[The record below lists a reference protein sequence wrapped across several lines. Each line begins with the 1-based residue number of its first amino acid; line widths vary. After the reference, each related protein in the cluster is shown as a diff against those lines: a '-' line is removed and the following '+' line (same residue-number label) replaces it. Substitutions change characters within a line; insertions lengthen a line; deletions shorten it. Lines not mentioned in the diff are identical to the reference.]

1 MTSPRLFG
9 FLLVAFLVTPGT
21 ASALEVER
29 TRHELCDAADA
40 VVIAEVTS
48 SETVWEEG
56 PDGALL
62 TRVWFSPTL
71 AVRGDAG
78 ENAVELLLPGG
89 VKGGIEHH
97 VEDTPK
103 KPQRD
108 RRYLLF
114 LVASPRGGFRVV
126 GGEAGAIALNGTR
139 HSDGE
144 RYLDAVISVA
154 GCGR

>member
-1 MTSPRLFG
+1 MLGR
-9 FLLVAFLVTPGT
+9 A
-21 ASALEVER
+21 
-29 TRHELCDAADA
+29 
-40 VVIAEVTS
+40 
-48 SETVWEEG
+48 
-56 PDGALL
+56 
-62 TRVWFSPTL
+62 RVQGD
-71 AVRGDAG
+71 VRGDAG
-78 ENAVELLLPGG
+78 DDAVELLLPGG
-89 VKGGIEHH
+89 VKGEIEHH

-114 LVASPRGGFRVV
+114 LVASPRGGFQVI
-126 GGEAGAIALNGTR
+126 GGEAGAVALNGVR

>member
-1 MTSPRLFG
+1 M
-9 FLLVAFLVTPGT
+9 T

-62 TRVWFSPTL
+62 TRVWFAPTL

-78 ENAVELLLPGG
+78 VGAIELLLPGG
-89 VKGGIEHH
+89 VKGEIEHY

-114 LVASPRGGFRVV
+114 LVFSPRGGFRVI
-126 GGEAGAIALNGTR
+126 GGEGGAVALNGVR

>member
-9 FLLVAFLVTPGT
+9 FLLTAFLVVPVT

-29 TRHELCDAADA
+29 TRHELCGAADA

-56 PDGALL
+56 PEGALL

-78 ENAVELLLPGG
+78 DDAIELLLPGG
-89 VKGGIEHH
+89 MKGELEHH

-114 LVASPRGGFRVV
+114 LVSSPRGGFRII
-126 GGEAGAIALNGTR
+126 GGERGAVALNGIR

-144 RYLDAVISVA
+144 RYLDAVLSVA